1 VSLPLVTI
9 QQVWKQYRLGKVTVD
24 ALRGINLTVQPG
36 EFLAIVG
43 PSGSGKTTVLN
54 LIGCL
59 DTPTSGTV
67 VLDGVEVDG
76 LRPAQLAE
84 LRSQKIGFI
93 FQSFNLIPVLSA
105 SENVE
110 YPLLIQ
116 GLPAAQR
123 HAATA
128 QALEHVGLA
137 ALARHRPGE
146 LSGGQQQRVAIA
158 RALVTSP
165 SLILADEPTANL
177 DSQTA
182 QEIIA
187 FLLRLNRTQGVT
199 CIFSTHDPRV
209 MQHASRIVE
218 MCDGQIV
225 PQTYSAPGSA

>member
-1 VSLPLVTI
+1 VRSPLVRI
-9 QQVWKQYRLGKVTVD
+9 QHVWKQYRIGKVTVD
-24 ALRGINLTVQPG
+24 ALRGISLVVERG
-36 EFLAIVG
+36 EFLAIAG

-54 LIGCL
+54 MIGCL
-59 DTPTSGTV
+59 DTPTSGTI

-76 LRPAQLAE
+76 LQPGQLAE

-93 FQSFNLIPVLSA
+93 FQSFNLIPVLTA

-116 GLPAAQR
+116 GISASRRQ
-123 HAATA
+123 AATA
-128 QALEHVGLA
+128 KALEHVGLA
-137 ALARHRPGE
+137 AVARHRPGE

-158 RALVTSP
+158 RALVTAP
-165 SLILADEPTANL
+165 SLVLADEPTANL

-182 QEIIA
+182 QEIIEL
-187 FLLRLNRTQGVT
+187 LLRLNRVEGTT

-218 MCDGQIV
+218 MCDGQITTKS
-225 PQTYSAPGSA
+225 PSP